1 MFGKLFGFEIVKGE
15 TEHISFSGKR
25 ARRPTVLIRVGR
37 LSLSKKAFLL
47 GLTLAICQ
55 VLDGLLTYVGLSL
68 LGVHMEGNAFIR
80 TLVIAYGAAPA
91 LFMVKLIAILLATLL
106 MFQAHQRRWVRPL
119 IAMLILIYF
128 GLAVVPWTYIISATS
143 ARMTSENL
151 MSPESAQSS
160 PQKPPRERA
169 PLPAPQ
175 D

>member
-1 MFGKLFGFEIVKGE
+1 MFGKLFGFEVVKGE

-47 GLTLAICQ
+47 GATLAICQ
-55 VLDGLLTYVGLSL
+55 VLDGLLTYTGLSL

-91 LFMVKLIAILLATLL
+91 LFLVKLVAILLAALL

-143 ARMTSENL
+143 ARMTSEQ
-151 MSPESAQSS
+151 MVPEQS
-160 PQKPPRERA
+160 
-169 PLPAPQ
+169 PAPASQ